1 MFQCDSSWRQGL
13 KRAHLNFGKEE
24 SESMKREES
33 AVSRRNFLKT
43 AAVGAGATALTG
55 FGSRKLNATQLSEV
69 RKWDYRAEIVIL
81 GIGGAGLTAAIMAR
95 DLGADVLLLEKADE
109 AHAGGNTRVCGQ
121 GWWCPTNLD
130 DMLIYHKA
138 LNGGYPVPEDMIKT
152 FHQYMVK
159 TNDWVASLGYKISLR
174 PTKGEFSEF
183 PGAPSTIVS
192 APAEGSGF
200 QRTWKMLME
209 NALKRKVRIMYE
221 TPGLSLI
228 QDTKSREIRGVVAE
242 RDGKK
247 IYVMAKKAVVLCT
260 GGFEN
265 NQDMIRDYLQMPCG
279 YPMGSPYNTG
289 DGIRMAQAVGA
300 DLWHMDNQAGSG
312 LGFRA
317 PEYGWS
323 FGGLGLRGNGVIRVA
338 KDATR
343 FIDETIAAKHGKI
356 LYHGIYVHYP
366 TPLPVHSI
374 FDETGIRGGP
384 LYSTRS
390 FMGWNS
396 MIAKYEW
403 SADNSVEIA
412 KGWIVKADTIRELAS
427 KIGKDADRLEKTVAT
442 WNQSCAAGN
451 DLEFGRSAK
460 QMAPIQNPPF
470 YAMELTPSFFNTQGG
485 PRRDKNAQIL
495 DTDRKPIPRLY
506 SAGEMGSIYS
516 YHYQGGGNM
525 AECLAFGRIAA
536 ERATSEK
543 PWS

>member
-1 MFQCDSSWRQGL
+1 MNAEKRQ
-13 KRAHLNFGKEE
+13 KADI
-24 SESMKREES
+24 
-33 AVSRRNFLKT
+33 SRRDFVRT
-43 AAVGAGATALTG
+43 AAISVGASALTG
-55 FGSRKLNATQLSEV
+55 FGSRELVATQLSAV
-69 RKWDYRAEIVIL
+69 RKWDYQAEIVIL
-81 GIGGAGLTAAIMAR
+81 GVGGAGLTAAIMAR
-95 DLGADVLLLEKADE
+95 DLGVDVLMLEKTHE

-138 LNGGYPVPEDMIKT
+138 LSDGYPVPEDMIKT

-159 TNDWVASLGYKISLR
+159 TNDWVAKLGYKISLR

-183 PGAPSTIVS
+183 PGASTTIVS

-221 TPGLSLI
+221 TPGIGLI
-228 QDTKSREIRGVVAE
+228 QDEKSREIRGVAAE
-242 RDGKK
+242 SQGKK
-247 IYVMAKKAVVLCT
+247 IYVKAKKAVILCT

-265 NQDMIRDYLQMPCG
+265 NQDMIRDYLSMPCG

-317 PEYGWS
+317 PGNGWS
-323 FGGLGLRGNGVIRVA
+323 FGGLRLRSNAYIRVA

-343 FIDETIAAKHGKI
+343 FIDETASAKHGKI
-356 LYHGIYVHYP
+356 PYHGVYIHYP
-366 TPLPVHSI
+366 TPLPVHAI
-374 FDETGIRGGP
+374 FDETGIKGGS
-384 LYSTRS
+384 LYSAKA

-396 MIAKYEW
+396 MIEHYEW
-403 SADNSVEIA
+403 SADNNAEIA
-412 KGWIVKADTIRELAS
+412 KGWILKADTIRELAG
-427 KIGKDADRLEKTVAT
+427 KIGKDPDRLEKSVAT
-442 WNQSCAAGN
+442 WNQSCAAGS
-451 DLEFGRSAK
+451 DSEFGRPVK
-460 QMAPIQNPPF
+460 QMAPIQSPPY
-470 YAMELTPSFFNTQGG
+470 YAIELTPSFFNTQGG

-506 SAGEMGSIYS
+506 SAGEMGSIFS
-516 YHYQGGGNM
+516 FHYQGGGNV

-536 ERATSEK
+536 ERATAEK
-543 PWS
+543 PWA